1 MTDPYAGPSEGSDGE
16 LTAPLVPVADQTVP
30 LTTDGVDQ
38 TIPLVPDAG
47 YAPAAP
53 QPLPEA
59 TLVDPLGTSDPW
71 ASGPGLGSAA
81 ASTPVTPSVPQP
93 PAAPAAPDAASWGYP
108 QPASYATQSG
118 GYSPQ
123 ASAQA
128 AYGQAS
134 TAAPWPQPSAAP
146 APQQAPLPPAAP
158 TRGWDDGFPEPE
170 GPAAGIANQ
179 SYAPSPYAGQQWPVP
194 IQDPVAY
201 NYGYAGFD
209 AATDHPNAMPSLV
222 MGIIG
227 LTFFSPLAP
236 FAWYMAAKGQ
246 RQARLDPGR
255 WRTGGIITAGK
266 VLGIIGTGILALTAF
281 FVIFAFLAL
290 VTFGV

>member
-1 MTDPYAGPSEGSDGE
+1 MTDPHAGPSDGSDGE
-16 LTAPLVPVADQTVP
+16 LTAPLAAAAEQTVP
-30 LTTDGVDQ
+30 LTADAVDQ

-59 TLVDPLGTSDPW
+59 TLVDALGASDPW

-81 ASTPVTPSVPQP
+81 GASASPATQP
-93 PAAPAAPDAASWGYP
+93 PAAPAAATWGYP
-108 QPASYATQSG
+108 QPSSYAAQSDAH
-118 GYSPQ
+118 SPQ

-128 AYGQAS
+128 AYGQA
-134 TAAPWPQPSAAP
+134 TTPAPWPQPVVAP
-146 APQQAPLPPAAP
+146 APQPAPLPP
-158 TRGWDDGFPEPE
+158 TRSWDDGFPEPE
-170 GPAAGIANQ
+170 GPAAGIVNQ
-179 SYAPSPYAGQQWPVP
+179 PYAPSPYAGQQWPAP

-201 NYGYAGFD
+201 NYAYAGFD
-209 AATDHPNAMPSLV
+209 AAIDHPNAMPSLV

-246 RQARLDPGR
+246 REARLDPGR
-255 WRTGGIITAGK
+255 WRTGGTIVAGK
-266 VLGIIGTGILALTAF
+266 VLGIIGTVILALAAF
-281 FVIFAFLAL
+281 FLLFIFIAVLM
-290 VTFGV
+290 FGA